1 MLLYVS
7 PVSTIII
14 IALTLIIFLTYIFI
28 TKKRVFEMGR
38 YDQILFS
45 RLLKETQ
52 QGYENFKEILIY
64 QLKDT
69 FVNQYTKILANYCR
83 NNRILTIY
91 QQFPKFY
98 LNKWYFFNHR
108 HFNIYFLSA

>member
-1 MLLYVS
+1 
-7 PVSTIII
+7 
-14 IALTLIIFLTYIFI
+14 
-28 TKKRVFEMGR
+28 MGR

-91 QQFPKFY
+91 QQFPRVLFEQIGIF
-98 LNKWYFFNHR
+98 LIIGISIF
-108 HFNIYFLSA
+108 IFLSA